1 MEPINVLIATPSER
15 HHDYH
20 QYLAEERTLS
30 FQLVGDTRTALE
42 VISDTRSRVDVLV
55 LDYALGQAHQIIRQL
70 RQSYPRLLIIL
81 VDESA
86 DFGLPGQAD
95 EFTNMPFGD
104 DGLVKRINKLIFERK
119 QETLRSDSLPA
130 IREIAQNLRKASG
143 LTGKQQA
150 AVDTILSMEYDYVAY
165 YHLQQDQSLLLT
177 AQAGPKAIVAVGP
190 KMATASDIM
199 TWVLQNGQSR
209 IANYGDTLNHPL
221 VAKGRL
227 GAVACMPVAFDNKI
241 YGVLVACRERPNS
254 INQEHV
260 MMLELVGAQLGSF
273 LMRESN

>member
-1 MEPINVLIATPSER
+1 METTHVLIAVPAPR
-15 HHDYH
+15 HDEYQ
-20 QYLAEERTLS
+20 QYLSAEGALS
-30 FQLVGDTRTALE
+30 FQLVSDIDSALAI
-42 VISDTRSRVDVLV
+42 VADTRSRVDVFV

-95 EFTNMPFGD
+95 EFTNAPLSE

-130 IREIAQNLRKASG
+130 IREISQSLRKASG
-143 LTGKQQA
+143 MMGKQQA
-150 AVDTILSMEYDYVAY
+150 AVDTVLNMEYDYVAY
-165 YHLQQDQSLLLT
+165 YHFQENQALLLT
-177 AQAGPKAIVAVGP
+177 AQAGPKPIAAVAP
-190 KMATASDIM
+190 KTSTPDDLM
-199 TWVLQNGQSR
+199 TWVMQNGQSR
-209 IANYGDTLNHPL
+209 IANYGDALNHPL

-227 GAVACMPVAFDNKI
+227 GAVACVPVAFDNKP

-260 MMLELVGAQLGSF
+260 MMLELVCAQLGSF
-273 LMRESN
+273 LMREGS